1 MNPPLAPSCRFRR
14 RGVLSLLSVLAS
26 IPMLAGSANAQVSY
40 AGGTYSQ
47 NFDTLPSSGTF
58 TVTGAG
64 PFGLNAS
71 PVNASGLSGWSFAKT
86 GGSGSNALFNVGT
99 GSGNTGS
106 VYSFGAASASE
117 RALGMLL
124 SGSVESTIGVALVN
138 NTGSTIT
145 SFSIAY
151 TGEQWRQGGSSGV
164 TDKLK
169 FEYAVNAA
177 SVISGTFTAVP
188 SLDFS
193 GPATGA
199 TGAALDGNGAANR
212 ASISGTVSGITWP
225 AGQTLVIRWTDL
237 NISGADCGLAVDDF
251 SFSTSGGG
259 DPVPAVASTVPSQG
273 ATAVGISAPLTVTFN
288 TAVTVANGGI
298 TLSGANSGSV
308 SVSVTGGPT
317 TFTVTPSASL
327 AYNETYTLGVTAAS
341 VTDQATGSLHPTAD
355 TTVSFTT
362 MTQPGSGTPIHAIQ
376 GNGSASPL
384 ANQTV
389 VASGIVTGFYLNSD
403 GTRAGFYL
411 QAADADAD
419 SDPNTSEG
427 IYVYANGSSAVT
439 STLATLATGDTISV
453 SGTVK
458 EFNTLTELD
467 TLTALSKTGTAP
479 LPTPVTV
486 TLPFTSSTTLE
497 KVEGMLITLPQTLHV
512 TNNYY
517 LGRYGEFDVSSGG
530 VLQQPTNVVAP
541 GAPAL
546 AKQAA
551 NNLNLLTVDD
561 GSSKEDPD
569 TTPYLFGGGTPVQNT
584 LRTGDTVAGLT
595 GVVTYLSATSY
606 MLEPTV
612 APVFTRA
619 NPRVGPPAVGGS
631 LKVVGANV
639 LNFFNGD
646 GTGGGFPTER
656 GATTEE
662 ELVRQ
667 RKHIVTS
674 LLQLNADIYGLT
686 EMENDGFGTT
696 SAIRDLVNALNA
708 AAPSGTTY
716 TFSNPGVSS
725 IGTDAITCAI
735 IYKSNTVAPVG
746 SAVVNTASIFN
757 RPPLAQ
763 TFRQIATNEKFT
775 ICVNHFK
782 SKGSPPSSGVDT
794 DQGDGQSAWNNRR
807 TQQANTLAT
816 WLATN
821 PTGDADPDILVIG
834 DLNSYAKEDPI
845 TALKNA
851 GYSNQIERFEGEG
864 GYSYQFD
871 AQFGHLDHVMASAGL
886 HTQITGAQSWHNNAD
901 EPVFLDYNTEYK
913 SAFAKTVNDG
923 DTPWRASDHDPVV
936 VGITLGGFN
945 HWIAGFPQVGGMT
958 GFRDDFDHDGIPNG
972 LENFFGTHPGVA
984 NAGLTPVSAASGHF
998 TFRHPHGG
1006 SVATDISGSY
1016 EWSGNLTDWHSSGET
1031 VGGTTVV
1038 IGTTPV
1044 SQDTLEVAADVTSG
1058 TASALFL
1065 RVKAQGPGAP

>member
-1 MNPPLAPSCRFRR
+1 
-14 RGVLSLLSVLAS
+14 
-26 IPMLAGSANAQVSY
+26 MLAGLVQAQVSY
-40 AGGTYSQ
+40 TGGTYNQ

-64 PFGLNAS
+64 PFALNAA
-71 PVNASGLSGWSFAKT
+71 PVSASGLNGWSFAKT
-86 GGSGSNALFNVGT
+86 AGTGANALFNAGT
-99 GSGNTGS
+99 GSANTGS
-106 VYSFGAASASE
+106 VYSFGSSAAD
-117 RALGMLL
+117 RALGTLL
-124 SGSVESTIGVALVN
+124 SGAVESTIGVALTN

-145 SFSIAY
+145 SFSVAY

-177 SVISGTFTAVP
+177 SVLSGPFTTVP
-188 SLDFS
+188 SLDFN

-199 TGAALDGNGAANR
+199 TGAALDGNAAANR
-212 ASISGTVSGITWP
+212 AAVTGTVSGITWP

-237 NISGADCGLAVDDF
+237 NISGSDCGLAVDDF
-251 SFSTSGGG
+251 SFSTSGPSG
-259 DPVPAVASTVPSQG
+259 PVVPAVASSVPSSG
-273 ATAVGISAPLTVTFN
+273 AAAVGISAPLSVTFN

-298 TLSGANSGSV
+298 TLTGATSGAVATTV
-308 SVSVTGGPT
+308 SGGPT
-317 TFTVTPSASL
+317 TYTVTPAASL
-327 AYNETYTLGVTAAS
+327 SYSESFTLAIAAAAVLDQETAA
-341 VTDQATGSLHPTAD
+341 LHPAAD
-355 TTVSFTT
+355 TAITFTT
-362 MTQPGSGTPIHAIQ
+362 ETQPGAGTPIHTIQ
-376 GNGSASPL
+376 GSGSASPL

-439 STLATLATGDTISV
+439 STLATLASGDTVSV

-458 EFNTLTELD
+458 EFSTLTELD
-467 TLTALSKTGTAP
+467 TLTALSKTGTAT
-479 LPTPVTV
+479 LPTPVPV
-486 TLPFTSSTTLE
+486 SLPFTSATALE
-497 KVEGMLITLPQTLHV
+497 KVEGMLITLPQTLSV
-512 TNNYY
+512 TNNYL

-569 TTPYLFGGGTPVQNT
+569 TTPYLFGGGTPAQST

-606 MLEPTV
+606 LLEPTV

-656 GATTEE
+656 GATTAE

-667 RKHIVTS
+667 RKHIVAS

-686 EMENDGFGTT
+686 EMENDGFGIT
-696 SAIRDLVNALNA
+696 SAVRDLVNALNA

-716 TFSNPGVSS
+716 AFSNPGVSP

-735 IYKSNTVAPVG
+735 IYKANTVAPVG
-746 SAVVNTASIFN
+746 TAVVNTAAIFN

-763 TFRQIATNEKFT
+763 TFRQIATNEKLT
-775 ICVNHFK
+775 VCVNHFK
-782 SKGSPPSSGVDT
+782 SKGSPPSSGVDI

-807 TQQANTLAT
+807 TQQATTLAG

-821 PTGDADPDILVIG
+821 PTGDADPDILIVG
-834 DLNSYAKEDPI
+834 DLNAYAKEDPI
-845 TALKNA
+845 TALKNS
-851 GYSNQIERFEGEG
+851 GYSNQIERYEGEG

-871 AQFGHLDHVMASAGL
+871 AQFGHLDHAMASTGL

-901 EPVFLDYNTEYK
+901 EPIFLDYNTEYK

-936 VGITLGGFN
+936 VGISLGGFN
-945 HWIAGFPQVGGMT
+945 HWIAGFPQVGGLT
-958 GFRDDFDHDGIPNG
+958 GLRDDFDHDGIPNA

-984 NAGLTPVSAASGHF
+984 NVGITPVSAEPGHF
-998 TFRHPHGG
+998 TFRHPRAS
-1006 SVATDISGSY
+1006 SVATDLSGFY
-1016 EWSGNLTDWHSSGET
+1016 EWSSNLTDWHSSGESAGGVT
-1031 VGGTTVV
+1031 VA

-1044 SQDTLEVAADVTSG
+1044 SPDTLEVEADVTSG
-1058 TASALFL
+1058 TASNLFL
-1065 RVKAQGPGAP
+1065 RVKVQGPGTP